1 MFFEKPCLILE
12 VVVGVWYPRRLTCYV
27 EDLFRIQLLDIWVV
41 TNQVW
46 IAFLSWVSKFTEV
59 YTSHLP
65 PTSPHPFQA
74 NIKSRLLIVGQTLE
88 LQWGKFKFMP
98 QRRDSVSHLQDQEES
113 KQSEISFIRFLF
125 SNLRFSIS
133 SAWFFSSVW
142 IEMADSVVDGV
153 GLYVSCSNA
162 HRRIYW
168 YINLIKIPTY
178 QGLQRWDFGCHTL
191 TPPPPL
197 R

>member
-1 MFFEKPCLILE
+1 MNFCKSPCGIWLLCLKTAVLVQLGTFVSSQKPTYQLSSQHQKYFLLVTVKPTTKYGNLQQQKTFGCSIVFWKTMLDFW
-12 VVVGVWYPRRLTCYV
+12 GGGWGWYPRRLTCYV

-98 QRRDSVSHLQDQEES
+98 QRRDSVSHL
-113 KQSEISFIRFLF
+113 
-125 SNLRFSIS
+125 
-133 SAWFFSSVW
+133 
-142 IEMADSVVDGV
+142 
-153 GLYVSCSNA
+153 
-162 HRRIYW
+162 
-168 YINLIKIPTY
+168 
-178 QGLQRWDFGCHTL
+178 
-191 TPPPPL
+191 
-197 R
+197 